1 MAALATAVGGCTSGG
16 ATDRWAPVALTLG
29 VAAPPS
35 ETGEATGLRDVI
47 AVLTAES
54 LVQRRRDGSY
64 EPRLAES
71 WVIDPEGRRLSL
83 RLRGGIRFHDGEALS
98 ADVIRASLE
107 AARTDPATLSQ
118 FPMLRDIERVET
130 QGPLGL
136 ILHLRQR
143 STLLLDDL
151 TLPITRGPDSR
162 PAGTGPFMLAGE
174 RDGMPVLRANDD
186 YHRGRPQIDTIVIKS
201 YPTVRSAWAA
211 MMRSE
216 IDILFQVPNDTREFV
231 EAESSVQVFAFDRPY
246 VYFLGFNTGRPPFR
260 DPAVRQALN
269 HAVDR
274 GAIIE
279 HTLHGHGRA
288 GSGTWPFH
296 WAYQGASLVYHYDP
310 QRADRLLT
318 EGGYPPHAI
327 SGRDGPD
334 GLPSRLRFVCLVP
347 SDLAPF
353 EMLALQLQKQ
363 FYDIG
368 VDMRVE
374 AMPSKEFLRRIDAR
388 DYDAVL
394 LWRNTG
400 EALSRLYSSWHSS
413 EPGGLGYRGV
423 DAALD
428 ALRAAPT
435 ETAIREAAAELQRRF
450 YEDPPAIFVADR
462 EDARAVSRRFEV
474 PTAPGQD
481 VIETI
486 WQWRPARE
494 PKTE

>member
-1 MAALATAVGGCTSGG
+1 MGFAL
-16 ATDRWAPVALTLG
+16 P
-29 VAAPPS
+29 
-35 ETGEATGLRDVI
+35 TGLDELI
-47 AVLTAES
+47 SELTTEG
-54 LVQRRRDGSY
+54 LVRSRRDG
-64 EPRLAES
+64 RHDGQLAER
-71 WVIDPEGRRLSL
+71 WAIDSDGRRLTLQL
-83 RLRGGIRFHDGEALS
+83 RAGVRFHDGSPLS
-98 ADVIRASLE
+98 ADVVRAFLE
-107 AARTDPATLSQ
+107 HARIDPVQLGQAPL
-118 FPMLRDIERVET
+118 LRDIEKIDTEGT
-130 QGPLGL
+130 LGVV
-136 ILHLRQR
+136 LHLRDR
-143 STLLLDDL
+143 SALLLDDL
-151 TLPITRGPDSR
+151 TLRIARRAADGRTI
-162 PAGTGPFMLAGE
+162 GTGSFVFEEE
-174 RDGMPVLRANDD
+174 RGDVTILKANTA
-186 YHRGRPQIDTIVIKS
+186 YHRGRPKIDVIRIRV
-201 YPTVRSAWAA
+201 YPTVRNAWAA

-318 EGGYPPHAI
+318 ESGYPPHAT
-327 SGRDGPD
+327 SGHDRPN
-334 GLPSRLRFVCLVP
+334 GLPSRMRFVCLVP

-353 EMLALQLQKQ
+353 ETLALQLQKQ

-374 AMPSKEFLRRIDAR
+374 AMPSREFLRRIDAR

-423 DAALD
+423 DAALE

-494 PKTE
+494 PKPE